1 MIVDKSNES
10 TQDLK
15 VKTHIT
21 RQDTRKFK
29 TQNMYADW
37 HKAYVKLKRD
47 NPSKSNV
54 WISKQIAKMDI
65 AKACKSETIRKNM
78 VLKK

>member
-1 MIVDKSNES
+1 
-10 TQDLK
+10 
-15 VKTHIT
+15 
-21 RQDTRKFK
+21 
-29 TQNMYADW
+29 MYIAW
-37 HKAYVKLKRD
+37 QKAYVKLKRD